1 LRSEYSFAPVM
12 RRALLAVVA
21 LLAVLTA
28 PVQAS
33 NDGSTRTAE
42 APSVAAAAWFLVAE
56 DGAVLAR
63 RNARQPRAIA
73 SITKLM
79 TAIVALERVRPSDV
93 VLVSSRAA
101 RIGESTVYLRA
112 GERLTVAELLR
123 ATLVPSANDAA
134 DALAL
139 HVGRGSIPRFVG
151 FMNAKARKLGLADTS
166 FANPHGLDAPGHVS
180 SARDATTLVRYALGV
195 PFIRD
200 ALDRTSV
207 SLHGRDFP
215 TTDDLLASW
224 PALIG
229 GKTGHTQAAGWSEA
243 AAAGAR
249 GVTVYGT
256 VLGSKTRSARNDAL
270 RTLLAFGLTRY
281 WRIAAVDSSRVY
293 AEIETG
299 YGRPAAELIA
309 KRTMVRTVRDDVA
322 LVERVIAPASITLPV
337 REGQVLGRVEVLQ
350 GSRLVAS
357 TSLVA
362 AEAVSEPGVLGKAGW
377 YVRRT
382 AQNFWGLAS

>member
-1 LRSEYSFAPVM
+1 M
-12 RRALLAVVA
+12 MCRALLAVVA

-33 NDGSTRTAE
+33 GDGSTQTVTAQRIE
-42 APSVAAAAWFLVAE
+42 AAAWYLVGE
-56 DGAVLAR
+56 DGAVLAG
-63 RNARQPRAIA
+63 RNARRQRAVA

-79 TAIVALERVRPSDV
+79 TAIVTLEHVRPSEV
-93 VLVSSRAA
+93 VRVSPRAA
-101 RIGESTVYLRA
+101 RVGESTVYLRA
-112 GERLTVAELLR
+112 GEQLTVAELLR

-151 FMNAKARKLGLADTS
+151 LMNAKARELGLADTT
-166 FANPHGLDAPGHVS
+166 FTNPHGLDEPGHVS
-180 SARDATTLVRYALGV
+180 SARDATILLRYALGV

-200 ALDRTSV
+200 ALDRSSV

-215 TTDDLLASW
+215 TTDDLLVSW

-229 GKTGHTQAAGWSEA
+229 GKTGHTRDAGWSEA

-256 VLGSKTRSARNDAL
+256 VLGSKTRSGRNDAL
-270 RTLLAFGLTRY
+270 RALLGYGLTRY

-293 AEIETG
+293 AEAETG
-299 YGRPAAELIA
+299 YGRPPVQLVAR
-309 KRTMVRTVRDDVA
+309 RTMARTVRDDVA
-322 LVERVIAPASITLPV
+322 LVERVISPGSAALPV
-337 REGQVLGRVEVLQ
+337 REGQVLGRVELFQ

-357 TSLVA
+357 ANLVA
-362 AEAVSEPGVLGKAGW
+362 AEAVSEPGVLGKAAW
-377 YVRRT
+377 YARRT
-382 AQNFWGLAS
+382 AENLWGLFT

>member
-1 LRSEYSFAPVM
+1 M

-42 APSVAAAAWFLVAE
+42 APTVAASAWYLVGE
-56 DGAVLAR
+56 DGAVLAE

-73 SITKLM
+73 SITKLV
-79 TAIVALERVRPSDV
+79 TAIVALERVSPSEV
-93 VLVSSRAA
+93 VRVNARAA

-123 ATLVPSANDAA
+123 ATLIRSANDAA
-134 DALAL
+134 EALAL
-139 HVGRGSIPRFVG
+139 HVGRGSIPRFVAL
-151 FMNAKARKLGLADTS
+151 MNDKARELGLDDTS
-166 FANPHGLDAPGHVS
+166 FTNPHGLDAPGHLS
-180 SARDATTLVRYALGV
+180 TARDTTTLVRYALGV

-207 SLHGRDFP
+207 SLPGDRDFP

-224 PALIG
+224 PALVG

-243 AAAGAR
+243 AAAEAR

-256 VLGSKTRSARNDAL
+256 VLGSKTRSGRNDAL
-270 RTLLAFGLTRY
+270 RTLLGYGLTRY
-281 WRIAAVDSSRVY
+281 WRIVAVDSSRVY
-293 AEIETG
+293 AEVETG
-299 YGRPAAELIA
+299 YGRPPVELVA
-309 KRTMVRTVRDDVA
+309 PRTMARTVRDDVS
-322 LVERVIAPASITLPV
+322 LVERVIAPASTALPV
-337 REGQVLGRVEVLQ
+337 REGQLLGRVEVLD
-350 GSRLVAS
+350 GSRVVAS
-357 TSLVA
+357 ANLVA
-362 AEAVSEPGVLGKAGW
+362 ARAVSEPGVLGKASW

-382 AQNFWGLAS
+382 AHNVWGLFT